1 MPFMRARQLRI
12 GQVAAP
18 LEMAP
23 GSGKISNMSRRR
35 TRGQVAVET
44 ALVLPVFVFLI
55 LGLLQMGLM
64 SHARVLT
71 KYAAFKAVRAGAVNG
86 GDVAMMENAAL
97 GVLLPVLGRRGT
109 AGAPYKT
116 DSIMAYNTAWNAMSN
131 NNQIGGLKFAEVVVC
146 APSRSQVNAAGDFD
160 DPRVAIG
167 DGNVRSGV
175 SNQTVDDWPGFN
187 NTKLQIQVTTYYRM
201 FIPFANWMVWRIAAN
216 KEDGSPQ
223 KMRTLGWKAGSTS
236 STGKAFQSLAQYAS
250 QKVYI
255 TPIRASYAMR
265 MQSNFRQAA
274 AQALPNAG
282 RGTNP
287 DCKKTWN

>member
-1 MPFMRARQLRI
+1 MSAMRARQLRI
-12 GQVAAP
+12 GQVPGPIERAA
-18 LEMAP
+18 

-86 GDVAMMENAAL
+86 GDVGMMENAAL

-116 DSIMAYNTAWNAMSN
+116 DSVMAYNTAWSAMSN

-146 APSRSQVNAAGDFD
+146 SPSRSQANAASDFD
-160 DPRVAIG
+160 DPRTAIG
-167 DGNVRSGV
+167 PSNTNSGTVSDWRS
-175 SNQTVDDWPGFN
+175 FN

-216 KEDGSPQ
+216 REDGSPQ
-223 KMRTLGWKAGSTS
+223 KMRTLGWKAGSTT
-236 STGKAFQSLAQYAS
+236 STAKAFQNLTQYAS

-265 MQSNFRQAA
+265 MQSNFRQSA
-274 AQALPNAG
+274 AQALPNTG
-282 RGTNP
+282 SYTNP
-287 DCKKTWN
+287 ACKKTWNF